1 MNGKFIKTIF
11 ISILVLFFNLDCSMP
26 EKERKNFKVQVDRF
40 ADLEILRYQVP
51 GFEDLS
57 LRQKKF
63 VYYLSEAALSGRDI
77 IYDQN
82 YKYNLLIRKT
92 IYNIVKN
99 YNGANNK
106 NEESYDPVQWK
117 QFMNYAKRVWFSNGI
132 HHHYS
137 TIKIIPE
144 FERSYFKELIY
155 NSNGIFPLNAGE
167 SLDEFSQ
174 RIIPII
180 FDPKIDPKRVNL
192 DPNDDIISSSANNYY
207 DGLTKNE
214 VDEFYSSMKDPKDL
228 TPIWYGLNSRLVKK
242 DGKIYEKPWKSDGLY
257 GEAIKKIIYWLNKAK
272 DVAENQKQAKEIDIL
287 IDYYETG
294 DLRTWDK
301 YNIAWVT
308 NSQIDI
314 DYINGFI
321 EVYGDSKGIKASYE
335 ALVEI
340 KDFEATARMKTLSE
354 NAQWFE
360 DNAPIM
366 EKHKRKK
373 VQGIT
378 YNVVNVAMLGG
389 DVSPS
394 SPIGIN
400 LPNSNWIRSNYGS
413 KSVSLG
419 NITAAYDNARSG
431 GFLNEFVLTN
441 EERIRSKTYGS
452 FAGKMHTAMHEV
464 LGHASGKIEKG
475 VGTPKETLKSYASTM
490 EEARAD
496 LFGLYYIMDPK
507 LVDIGLIESNEV
519 GKAEYDGYIRNGLML
534 QLRRLQPGENI
545 EQAHMRNRAFV
556 SHWVFEKGLSKNVIE
571 KKIVDDKTYFII
583 NDYKEL
589 RELFGLLLKEVQRIK
604 SQGDYQAAK
613 DLVEDY
619 GVKVDK
625 SLHQEVLDRSEA
637 LNIAPYAGFMNPKYE
652 LVKDENGN
660 ISDIKISYPANFVAQ
675 MLYYDEA
682 YSYLPIINN

>member
-1 MNGKFIKTIF
+1 MDAKFIKTIF
-11 ISILVLFFNLDCSMP
+11 ISILVLFFNLDCSMSN
-26 EKERKNFKVQVDRF
+26 KEIKEFKVQVDRF

-51 GFEDLS
+51 GFNDLS

-63 VYYLSEAALSGRDI
+63 VYYLSQAALSGRDI

-82 YKYNLLIRKT
+82 YKYNLIIRKT
-92 IYNIVKN
+92 ISNIIKN
-99 YNGANNK
+99 YNGDNNTA
-106 NEESYDPVQWK
+106 SWK
-117 QFMNYAKRVWFSNGI
+117 QFLTYAKRVWFSNGI

-137 TIKIIPE
+137 TLKITPE
-144 FERSYFKELIY
+144 FEEPYLKELIY
-155 NSNGIFPLNAGE
+155 NSSGTFPLDTGE
-167 SLDEFSQ
+167 SLDKFVQ
-174 RIIPII
+174 RITPII
-180 FDPKIDPKRVNL
+180 FDPKIDPKRINL
-192 DPNDDIISSSANNYY
+192 DPNDDIVSSSANNYY
-207 DGLTKNE
+207 DGLTKQE
-214 VDEFYSSMKDPKDL
+214 VEKFYSNMKDPKDL
-228 TPIWYGLNSRLVKK
+228 TPIWYGLNSRLVKEN
-242 DGKIYEKPWKSDGLY
+242 GKIYEKPWTSNGLY
-257 GEAIKKIIYWLNKAK
+257 GDAIKKIIYWLNKAK
-272 DVAENQKQAKEIDIL
+272 DQAENQAQAKELDIL
-287 IDYYETG
+287 IDYYQTG

-301 YNIAWVT
+301 YNISWVT
-308 NSQIDI
+308 NTEIDI

-340 KDFEATARMKTLSE
+340 KDFEATARMETLSQ

-366 EKHKRKK
+366 EIHKRKT

-378 YNVVNVAMLGG
+378 YNVVNVAILGG

-419 NITAAYDNARSG
+419 NITAAYDKARSG
-431 GFLNEFVLTN
+431 GFLNEFVFKEDEKLRAKN
-441 EERIRSKTYGS
+441 YGS

-496 LFGLYYIMDPK
+496 LFALYYIMDPK
-507 LVDIGLIESNEV
+507 LIDIGLFESDEV

-545 EQAHMRNRAFV
+545 EQAHMRNRAFIT
-556 SHWVFEKGLSKNVIE
+556 HWVYEEGLSENVIE
-571 KKIVDDKTYFII
+571 KKIINDKTYFII
-583 NDYKEL
+583 NDYQAL
-589 RELFGLLLKEVQRIK
+589 RKLFGLLLKEVQRIK

-613 DLVEDY
+613 DLVENY
-619 GVKVDK
+619 GIKVDQL
-625 SLHQEVLDRSEA
+625 LHEEVLKRSEA

-652 LVKDENGN
+652 LIKDKDGN
-660 ISDIKISYPANFVAQ
+660 ISDIQITYPDNFVDQ
-675 MLYYDEA
+675 MLYYDES
-682 YSYLPIINN
+682 YSYLPAINN